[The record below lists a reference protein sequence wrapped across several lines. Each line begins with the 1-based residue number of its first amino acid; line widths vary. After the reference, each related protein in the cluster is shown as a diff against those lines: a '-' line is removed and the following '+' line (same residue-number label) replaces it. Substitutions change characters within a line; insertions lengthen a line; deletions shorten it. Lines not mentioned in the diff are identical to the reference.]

1 MSKLFL
7 DDAELDELTGIARG
21 ATKNGVKK
29 TKFQLQAAFLRS
41 SGIAFIPNA
50 RSKPIVLRSRR
61 AASGRGSETKLATKR
76 SEGVKWHVSRPKI

>member
-50 RSKPIVLRSRR
+50 KSKPIVPRSALEGRR
-61 AASGRGSETKLATKR
+61 RDEA
-76 SEGVKWHVSRPKI
+76 PKQNWQPSVVRA